1 MNHKTLMRRLFVTML
16 LAKNKMY
23 HFDDDAHDIVEIDT
37 DRRVFTHEEAE
48 FMNKM
53 RDYLYDEE
61 LFEIAIE
68 LSA

>member
-16 LAKNKMY
+16 LAQNKMY
-23 HFDDDAHDIVEIDT
+23 HFDDDAHDIINLET
-37 DRRVFTHEEAE
+37 EEPLFTADEAE